1 MKEFNK
7 NFPGIAISVL
17 IAIAAKFLSEHYGA
31 PTMLIA
37 LLLGMALHF
46 LSEEGRAVSGII
58 FCSKTVLRIGVALLG
73 ARVSVELLYN
83 LGGVLISLVIV
94 SVVATIAFGL
104 IVSRFTKF
112 DWRFAFLTSGSVAIC
127 GAAAAMAI
135 SAILPQDKNKEQN
148 LIFTVLGVTVLST
161 IAMIVYPIIVEY
173 LGFDAKQSGVFL
185 GSTIHDVAQVVGAGF
200 SVSNE
205 TGEMATLV
213 KLIRVSMLAPVVVIA
228 SLLIRSQNT
237 SEATDRK
244 TPILPFF
251 VVSFLILAT
260 INSLGWIPGQ
270 ISPFIDSSSR
280 WALLI
285 AISSVGMRIS
295 IKQMVSMGTG
305 AISLII
311 AQTIFLAAFILLG
324 ISYLS

>member
-1 MKEFNK
+1 
-7 NFPGIAISVL
+7 
-17 IAIAAKFLSEHYGA
+17 
-31 PTMLIA
+31 MLMA
-37 LLLGMALHF
+37 LLLGIALHF
-46 LSEEGRAVSGII
+46 LSEEGRTVSGIV
-58 FCSKTVLRIGVALLG
+58 FSSKTILRIGVAILG

-83 LGGVLISLVIV
+83 LGGALISLVVVGVV
-94 SVVATIAFGL
+94 STIAFGL

-112 DWRFAFLTSGSVAIC
+112 DWRFAFLTGGSVAIC
-127 GAAAAMAI
+127 GASAAMAI
-135 SAILPQDKNKEQN
+135 SAILPKDKNKEQN

-173 LGFDAKQSGVFL
+173 LGFNAKQSGVFL
-185 GSTIHDVAQVVGAGF
+185 GGTIHDVAQVVGAGF

-228 SLLIRSQNT
+228 SLLIRSQNVP
-237 SEATDRK
+237 EVTDRK

-251 VVSFLILAT
+251 VICFLILAA
-260 INSLGWIPGQ
+260 INSFGWIPEQ
-270 ISPFIDSSSR
+270 ISPVINSCSR

-305 AISLII
+305 AISLIV
-311 AQTIFLAAFILLG
+311 AETIFLATFILLG
-324 ISYLS
+324 MSYLS